1 MPGWWVLVSISF
13 LAADGHLLTMSS
25 QGRESALL
33 SLLINI
39 KGFSGGAVVEKPPAN
54 AGDAGSVPG
63 LERPPGVRKWQ
74 PTPVSLPGN
83 PHGQRS
89 LMGYSLWGHKNQT

>member
-1 MPGWWVLVSISF
+1 MPGWWVLVSIPF